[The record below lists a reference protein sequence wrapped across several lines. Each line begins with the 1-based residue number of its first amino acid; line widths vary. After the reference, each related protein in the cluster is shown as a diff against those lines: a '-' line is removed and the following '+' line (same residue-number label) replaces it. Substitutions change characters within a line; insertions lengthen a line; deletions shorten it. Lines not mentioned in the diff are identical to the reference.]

1 MPFTSSWELSG
12 SIVVKTECTTGYDAS
27 AEEVVFIGIAF
38 DFPDAS
44 AEQPASDAG
53 ADSVNSEEP
62 WCYDKNRKNL
72 LELAKDIRKAGHLHA
87 FGLDGPAVKYA
98 IPGIP
103 YPKDSDGTGDQK
115 HDRGGHVSL
124 FTKPTNGAPYKA
136 PDLAKVREIEGK
148 QVTLTFIPP
157 PEGILILCGSESND
171 METGICYYI
180 ALMPDDN
187 GLKACRELK
196 DLAGLEL
203 DARQEFHFTF
213 AGVAPA
219 WQKVHP
225 KSKAYRSATEEQRK
239 LMNLEEDFRV
249 FRRGIAD
256 GMSGWSTHVARWIS
270 QAGPPMDF
278 VGFNA
283 DGFTGWSTQMARC
296 AAAGQETDAI
306 SKTVAELEKQ
316 RAVID
321 EILSKLNSLE
331 KAALGDT
338 VTDLEIQRA
347 FFDGRTAQM
356 NTKKENII
364 KDLPKFPKP
373 ISYSDANMLKNA
385 VPNTTAQEEIMT
397 LFHNK
402 QYPA

>member
-1 MPFTSSWELSG
+1 MSCLSPSPTMPFTSSWELSG
-12 SIVVKTECTTGYDAS
+12 SIVVKTERTTGYDAS

-53 ADSVNSEEP
+53 ADSVNSEEPSEP

-225 KSKAYRSATEEQRK
+225 KSKTYRSATDGQRK

-249 FRRGIAD
+249 FRNGIGSFA
-256 GMSGWSTHVARWIS
+256 
-270 QAGPPMDF
+270 
-278 VGFNA
+278 GFNA
-283 DGFTGWSTQMARC
+283 DGFTGWSTHVARC
-296 AAAGQETDAI
+296 ATAGQETARI
-306 SKTVAELEKQ
+306 SNIVAELKKQ
-316 RAVID
+316 RAELD
-321 EILSKLNSLE
+321 EKIAKLNTE
-331 KAALGDT
+331 
-338 VTDLEIQRA
+338 
-347 FFDGRTAQM
+347 
-356 NTKKENII
+356 KENII
-364 KDLPKFPKP
+364 KELPKFPKP

-385 VPNTTAQEEIMT
+385 VPNTTAQEQIMT